1 MAGRMRLDG
10 DIGRGLLEALRGADE
25 EVKEAAG
32 KYGLPAAGRAIL
44 KAARKKAPSKRKAG
58 AGWSRVKDKRARP
71 LRMTGYVSRI
81 KPNRT
86 YPYWGAAVGFSAYH
100 ARLVELGHGGP
111 KPAPPHPY
119 FAPAALAAR
128 NEALAAAVDATDR
141 ALEKSIRGVA
151 RNAETAVRRHRGKA
165 TLL

>member
-1 MAGRMRLDG
+1 MAGLIRLDG
-10 DIGRGLLEALRGADE
+10 DLGRGLLEALQGADDA
-25 EVKEAAG
+25 VKEAAG

-44 KAARKKAPSKRKAG
+44 KTARKKAPRKRKAG
-58 AGWSRVKDKRARP
+58 AAWSRVRDKRARP
-71 LRMTGYVSRI
+71 LRLTGYVSRI

-100 ARLVELGHGGP
+100 ARLVELGHGG

-119 FAPAALAAR
+119 FAPAVLAAR
-128 NEALAAAVDATDR
+128 GEALAAAVEATDR

-151 RNAETAVRRHRGKA
+151 RKAEAETRRHRGNFIIV
-165 TLL
+165 